1 MRTEEQRDVRSDLVG
16 ECLGE
21 AAEAE
26 VDLAKRL
33 AGGEEVPLGKVLDG
47 DLVVDPQPAERLD
60 VLAAALV
67 DVADDVGPARLLLP
81 APLRLRLLERPLRP
95 PQLLFLLLLRLPAV
109 AAPHRRR

>member
-47 DLVVDPQPAERLD
+47 DVVVDPQPAKRLD

-81 APLRLRLLERPLRP
+81 APLHAWTPLGSICVGLVQNRPELS
-95 PQLLFLLLLRLPAV
+95 LI
-109 AAPHRRR
+109 